1 MSKFV
6 KTLLFTRFVSVLADS
21 MSLVI
26 LSIIFAEKGGVQY
39 LTFFWI
45 IRLTMPSIIG
55 LISGSI
61 VDRTNHKYALIICEL
76 IKGIC
81 LLSFM
86 FFLNNNEIY
95 IFLITILFFS
105 LSPFISASI
114 NPLITTFTN
123 KSNRHKVNSYRATIS
138 SIAYILGP
146 IIGAFLISIDIKYT
160 FVFQFACFMSSVLL
174 VSFIRYNNH
183 PNYRTFNKKGISFK
197 ILLND
202 IKSSLV
208 YISKTQILKILLL
221 CDCFFVSLSVSIDSY
236 EIVYLKELFN
246 VTDKEYSLIISYS
259 GLSFVLA
266 GILNAKCT
274 NRLSV
279 NFLFKIGLIISVI
292 SYILFTIAP
301 DKLVIYISLFIL
313 GFGYTTLTS
322 AINSIIQNE
331 VSVEFQG
338 RIWSLIDTLP
348 QIATLVAIL
357 LCKLTID
364 SIGIKFT
371 FNIIGGIM
379 FISLFPLLLIKLPKR
394 ENI

>member
-1 MSKFV
+1 
-6 KTLLFTRFVSVLADS
+6 
-21 MSLVI
+21 
-26 LSIIFAEKGGVQY
+26 
-39 LTFFWI
+39 
-45 IRLTMPSIIG
+45 MPSIIG

-174 VSFIRYNNH
+174 VSFISYNNH

-322 AINSIIQNE
+322 AINTIIQNE

>member
-174 VSFIRYNNH
+174 VSFISYNNH

-322 AINSIIQNE
+322 AINTIIQNE

-379 FISLFPLLLIKLPKR
+379 FISLFPLLLIKLPRR

>member
-322 AINSIIQNE
+322 AINTIIQNE

>member
-6 KTLLFTRFVSVLADS
+6 NVLLFTRFVSVLADS

-26 LSIIFAEKGGVQY
+26 LSIIFAQKGGVPY
-39 LTFFWI
+39 LTYFWI

-95 IFLITILFFS
+95 IFLITLLYFS

-123 KSNRHKVNSYRATIS
+123 ESNRHKVNSYRASIS

-160 FVFQFACFMSSVLL
+160 FVFQFVCFMSSVLL
-174 VSFIRYNNH
+174 VSFIKYNNY
-183 PNYRTFNKKGISFK
+183 PNYENLNEKRVSFK
-197 ILLND
+197 ILLSD
-202 IKSSLV
+202 IKSSLL

-236 EIVYLKELFN
+236 EIVFLKELFN

-313 GFGYTTLTS
+313 GFGYTTFTS
-322 AINSIIQNE
+322 AINTIIQNE

-348 QIATLVAIL
+348 QIATLFAIL

-379 FISLFPLLLIKLPKR
+379 FIFLFPLLLIKLPRR

>member
-61 VDRTNHKYALIICEL
+61 VDRTNHKYTLIICEL

-183 PNYRTFNKKGISFK
+183 PNYRTFYKKGISFK

-221 CDCFFVSLSVSIDSY
+221 CDCFFVSLSVSIDSF

-322 AINSIIQNE
+322 AINTIIQNE